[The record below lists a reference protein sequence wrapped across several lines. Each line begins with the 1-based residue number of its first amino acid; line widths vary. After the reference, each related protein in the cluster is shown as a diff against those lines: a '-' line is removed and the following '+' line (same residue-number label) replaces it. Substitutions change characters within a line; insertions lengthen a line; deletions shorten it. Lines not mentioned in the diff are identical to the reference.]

1 MENDSISSS
10 SSESK
15 LPLIVGIVGFAL
27 GAAGLVLAL
36 KAKSGADKASAD
48 VANISGSVAE
58 LSGQITA
65 KANTSDVAA
74 LSGDLAQFKA
84 DSKTS
89 FETLQASIEKVGN
102 AKSKAST
109 TGSTQFKADSKTSF
123 ETLQASIEKV
133 GNAKSKAS
141 TTNGKAAVAG
151 NGEYIIA
158 KGDLLGT
165 IAKKLGTSVQSLQEL
180 NPGINPNNLKIG
192 SKIKTK

>member
-36 KAKSGADKASAD
+36 KAKSAADKASELSTNTA
-48 VANISGSVAE
+48 SSVAE
-58 LSGQITA
+58 LSGQIQG
-65 KANTSDVAA
+65 KANTTDVAA

-84 DSKTS
+84 DTKTS
-89 FETLQASIEKVGN
+89 FETLQASVDKIGS
-102 AKSKAST
+102 AKAKATT
-109 TGSTQFKADSKTSF
+109 TG
-123 ETLQASIEKV
+123 
-133 GNAKSKAS
+133 
-141 TTNGKAAVAG
+141 GKAVAG

-165 IAKKLGTSVQSLQEL
+165 IAKKLGTSVKALQDL
-180 NPGINPNNLKIG
+180 NPGINPNNLKVG

>member
-48 VANISGSVAE
+48 VVTISSSVAE

-74 LSGDLAQFKA
+74 LSNSLDQFKA
-84 DSKTS
+84 DSKAT
-89 FETLQASIEKVGN
+89 FDTLQAEVTKIGS
-102 AKSKAST
+102 AKAKAT
-109 TGSTQFKADSKTSF
+109 
-123 ETLQASIEKV
+123 
-133 GNAKSKAS
+133 

-165 IAKKLGTSVQSLQEL
+165 IAKKLGTSVKSLQDL
-180 NPGINPNNLKIG
+180 NPGINPNNLKVG